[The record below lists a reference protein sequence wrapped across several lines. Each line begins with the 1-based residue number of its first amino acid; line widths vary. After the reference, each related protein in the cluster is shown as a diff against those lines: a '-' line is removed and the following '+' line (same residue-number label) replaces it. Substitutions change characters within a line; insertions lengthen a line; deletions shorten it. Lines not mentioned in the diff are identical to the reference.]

1 MSTEGFI
8 LIQFLNTVSL
18 AALLVCIAMGMTLI
32 FGILRVI
39 NFAHGALYML
49 GAYGAYTIVE
59 LTGSF
64 WLALLLA
71 PLAVAAIGL
80 AAERVMLR
88 PLFGRQ
94 EGVFLL
100 VTFGLALALTE
111 VVRLGWGP
119 HALNVPASPLLKDI
133 VWLLDEPYPV
143 YRLFLAAA
151 GLMVTLGVWV
161 TLQRTP
167 FGLYVRASWQNPEM
181 VEAVGINV
189 NLIRNLVVGLG
200 FGLAGFAGVL
210 AAPLLTA
217 NMGMGIAVIVD
228 TFVIVVI
235 GGLGSIAGTVLA
247 AFAIALLRV
256 LGDFYFPEMA
266 MASQFLLMALVL
278 AFRPGG
284 LLGKAEV

>member
-71 PLAVAAIGL
+71 PLAVAAVGL
-80 AAERVMLR
+80 VAERVMLR

-143 YRLFLAAA
+143 YRLFLGAA
-151 GLMVTLGVWV
+151 GLVVTLGVWV
-161 TLQRTP
+161 MLQRTP